1 VHEAKLRRNGHD
13 RAVASDWVPHNGLT
27 LPFLD
32 AEYASVAAVEKRPS
46 LGLVEWQG
54 EAVGRDA
61 VGRVKSGPEGDFS
74 AYERELAEEGRLPVV
89 DAEAAEE
96 LGIGGDAS
104 PALGDEGGAQE
115 VWRLRGEAE
124 EDLVQ

>member
-1 VHEAKLRRNGHD
+1 M
-13 RAVASDWVPHNGLT
+13 LT
-27 LPFLD
+27 PCPVD

-46 LGLVEWQG
+46 LGLVDSQG

-61 VGRVKSGPEGDFS
+61 VGRVQCGPERDFS
-74 AYERELAEEGRLPVV
+74 AYEREFAEEGRFPVV

-96 LGIGGDAS
+96 LGIGGDVS
-104 PALGDEGGAQE
+104 PALGDEGRAQE
-115 VWRLRGEAE
+115 VWRLRREVE